1 MSKIKTKK
9 IIYIYIYSLGIT
21 INNQKKNLICKAPHQ
36 SPIYLACIGLTY
48 YFGIMK
54 KFILIYEKSKET
66 EDYLKTGVEL
76 KLFKICLKIGVSK
89 II

>member
-54 KFILIYEKSKET
+54 NSFL
-66 EDYLKTGVEL
+66 LMKTQ
-76 KLFKICLKIGVSK
+76 KKQKTI
-89 II
+89 